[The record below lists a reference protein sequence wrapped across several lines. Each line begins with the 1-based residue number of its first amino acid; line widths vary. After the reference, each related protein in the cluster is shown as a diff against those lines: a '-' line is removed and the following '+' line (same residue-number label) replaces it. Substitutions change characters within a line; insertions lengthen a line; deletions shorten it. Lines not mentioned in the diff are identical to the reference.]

1 MRQKVGKLVFL
12 LSKLVLVALLAQEP
26 TVPSVRLV
34 FTAPQTRTLVRGLSE
49 IVVRCSYAIYLA
61 HNVPVWPHNDDL
73 VSSRRPLNL
82 KKANPPTA
90 NIVTLR
96 RQGIRYL
103 YHFTDSTN
111 VPSIQK
117 SGLMSASEL
126 LNS

>member
-34 FTAPQTRTLVRGLSE
+34 FTAPQTRTLVKGLSE

-61 HNVPVWPHNDDL
+61 HSVPVWPHNDDL
-73 VSSRRPLNL
+73 VCSNSRIVQNKTRTP
-82 KKANPPTA
+82 

-96 RQGIRYL
+96 AQGIRTIL
-103 YHFTDSTN
+103 LTQPIS
-111 VPSIQK
+111 PR
-117 SGLMSASEL
+117 SARFDVRLGVAEF
-126 LNS
+126 